1 MNVKTA
7 TRPENKSCAVKAVTA
22 FAREVFEAVG
32 MTGADA
38 SVMADCLVRAH
49 LRGFDTHGL
58 GCIPL
63 YVENLMDGRVNARP
77 DIRIEKRSPW
87 ALRVDADN
95 GMGHV
100 AASRA
105 MEAVIKSVQSIGI
118 GIASVRKTNHLGA
131 ACLYPLMAVERGFIG
146 LAMVNSSVHVTPWGS
161 RDKLFGTNPIAIA
174 APAGNYPPFVL
185 DMATSAAARRK
196 FRLALELDQP
206 IPEGWA
212 VDSEGIPTTDPATA
226 LAGAAL
232 PVGGAKG
239 SGLGMAVEIMAGVLS
254 GAAFAGDVLDLFSNQ
269 ERHVNSGNFLMA
281 MDVAAFMDRAEF
293 EARMDTLIDR
303 MKALQ
308 TAPDFDEV
316 RFPGERGA
324 RLEAERMAN
333 GIPLPESTV
342 RALRDVGSRLGIEFP
357 GLEPI

>member
-1 MNVKTA
+1 MSVDTA
-7 TRPENKSCAVKAVTA
+7 IRSTELVCTVDALKV
-22 FAREVFEAVG
+22 FAREVFERAG
-32 MTGADA
+32 MTGTDA
-38 SVMADCLVRAH
+38 GVMADCLARAH

-63 YVENLMDGRVNARP
+63 YVENLLDGRVNARP
-77 DIRIEKRSPW
+77 DIRIEQRSGW

-100 AASRA
+100 AATRT
-105 MEAVIKSVQSIGI
+105 MEAVIRSVRSIGI
-118 GIASVRKTNHLGA
+118 GIGSVRNTNHLGA
-131 ACLYPLMAVERGFIG
+131 ACLYPLMAVEQGFIG

-174 APAGNYPPFVL
+174 APAGKQPPFVL

-212 VDSEGIPTTDPATA
+212 VDANGVPTTDPATA
-226 LAGAAL
+226 LKGAAL

-239 SGLGMAVEIMAGVLS
+239 SGLGMAVEILAGVLS

-281 MDVAAFMDRAEF
+281 MDVSAFMDRAEF
-293 EARMDTLIDR
+293 EARMDTLIER
-303 MKALQ
+303 MKSLQ
-308 TAPDFDEV
+308 AAPDFDEV

-324 RLEAERMAN
+324 RLEAERLQN

-342 RALRDVGSRLGIEFP
+342 RALSDVGSRLGVTFP
-357 GLEPI
+357 G

>member
-1 MNVKTA
+1 MSVDTA
-7 TRPENKSCAVKAVTA
+7 TRPSERACTVDALKG
-22 FAREVFEAVG
+22 FARDVFQAAG

-38 SVMADCLVRAH
+38 GVMADCLVRAH

-63 YVENLMDGRVNARP
+63 YVDNLLDGRVNARP
-77 DIRIEKRSPW
+77 EIGIERRGPW
-87 ALRVDADN
+87 AVRVDANN

-100 AASRA
+100 AATRT
-105 MEAVIKSVQSIGI
+105 MEAVLDSVRSIGI
-118 GIASVRKTNHLGA
+118 GVGSVRNSNHLGA
-131 ACLYPLMAVERGFIG
+131 ACLYPLMAVEQGYIG
-146 LAMVNSSVHVTPWGS
+146 MAMINSSVHVTPWGS

-174 APAGNYPPFVL
+174 APAGNRPPFVL

-196 FRLALELDQP
+196 FRLALELGEP

-212 VDSEGIPTTDPATA
+212 VDADGVPTIDPATA
-226 LAGAAL
+226 LKGAAL

-269 ERHVNSGNFLMA
+269 ERQVNSGNFLMA
-281 MDVAAFMDRAEF
+281 MDVSAFMDLGEF
-293 EARMDTLIDR
+293 ETRMDTLITR
-303 MKALQ
+303 VKALQ

-324 RLEAERMAN
+324 RLEAERLKD
-333 GIPLPESTV
+333 GIPLPESTA
-342 RALRDVGSRLGIEFP
+342 RALREVGSRLGISFP
-357 GLEPI
+357 G

>member
-1 MNVKTA
+1 MTVKTA
-7 TRPENKSCAVKAVTA
+7 TRPAQMAYSVDALKG
-22 FAREVFEAVG
+22 FARDVFALAG

-38 SVMADCLVRAH
+38 GVMADCLVRAH

-63 YVENLMDGRVNARP
+63 YVENLMDGRVKARP
-77 DIRIEKRSPW
+77 DIQIEQRSPW

-100 AASRA
+100 AASRT
-105 MEAVIKSVQSIGI
+105 MEAVLASVRRIGI
-118 GIASVRKTNHLGA
+118 GIGSVRNSNHLGA
-131 ACLYPLMAVERGFIG
+131 ACLYPLMAVKKGYIG

-174 APAGNYPPFVL
+174 APARNHPPFVL

-196 FRLALELDQP
+196 FRLALELGEP

-212 VDSEGIPTTDPATA
+212 VDADGVPTTDPATA

-254 GAAFAGDVLDLFSNQ
+254 GAAFAGEVRDLFSNQ
-269 ERHVNSGNFLMA
+269 ERPVNSGNFLMA
-281 MDVAAFMDRAEF
+281 LNVEAFMDRAEF
-293 EARMDTLIDR
+293 EARMDTLIER
-303 MKALQ
+303 MKALEA
-308 TAPDFDEV
+308 APNFDEV

-324 RLEAERMAN
+324 RLEAERLAN

-342 RALRDVGSRLGIEFP
+342 RALRDVGSRLGVDFP
-357 GLEPI
+357 G